1 MFKRSK
7 AQSTLEYIAVFAAI
21 VGAIVVFAWSKM
33 KPAVENVFNASAT
46 KIGDAASN
54 FTE

>member
-1 MFKRSK
+1 
-7 AQSTLEYIAVFAAI
+7 LEYIAVFAAI
-21 VGAIVVFAWSKM
+21 VGAIVIFAYSKM

-54 FTE
+54 FTSNSTE